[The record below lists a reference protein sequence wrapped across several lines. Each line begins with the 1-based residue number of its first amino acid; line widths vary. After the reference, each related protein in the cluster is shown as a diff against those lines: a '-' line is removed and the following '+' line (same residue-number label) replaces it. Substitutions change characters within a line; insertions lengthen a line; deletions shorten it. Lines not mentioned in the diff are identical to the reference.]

1 MEEKPGKRNGYG
13 LGCKG
18 VLGRNQRMNANGCI
32 IDFEICFNRI
42 QTFLSTFELNS
53 KEIKIKLSFWII
65 SKIEC
70 WNLVQKFKI

>member
-32 IDFEICFNRI
+32 IDFEI
-42 QTFLSTFELNS
+42 
-53 KEIKIKLSFWII
+53 
-65 SKIEC
+65 
-70 WNLVQKFKI
+70 